1 MLSMDI
7 ETEIEEALEQ
17 CKRRLESDDVT
28 VDRDEII
35 RQESQ
40 TTVVEQEPRRAILYL
55 GEHVTPLGENIEEY
69 IFDPLA
75 EGQVEES
82 GEQILKS
89 LARAYL
95 FAYLRQELPGPD
107 EGGA

>member
-1 MLSMDI
+1 MDI
-7 ETEIEEALEQ
+7 ETEIEEALER

-40 TTVVEQEPRRAILYL
+40 TAVVEQEPRRAILYL

-75 EGQVEES
+75 EGQIEES

-89 LARAYL
+89 LAQAYL
-95 FAYLRQELPGPD
+95 SAYFQQELPD
-107 EGGA
+107 SNKGGM